1 MQSNF
6 EWTKI
11 TVGQNNQKCLISIF
25 MAKFK
30 YLGLGEL
37 GFNYEN
43 NRVARFARNVVK
55 RDFLSNFSTTVLTY
69 PIPQIIC

>member
-1 MQSNF
+1 
-6 EWTKI
+6 
-11 TVGQNNQKCLISIF
+11 
-25 MAKFK
+25 MAKIK

-55 RDFLSNFSTTVLTY
+55 RDFLSNFQPLY
-69 PIPQIIC
+69 